1 MPKTNDGR
9 SSHDTGGPAGQT
21 SGRTSG
27 ENQDLFT
34 AAPLPVAELSDKGRL
49 ACLRLIRSQNVGPV
63 TFRELINHYGG
74 AENALDAIPDL
85 AQRGG
90 RRGNIRLC
98 PVDKA
103 EAELAA
109 AAKAGA
115 RPVFTLEPGYPHRLA
130 AIDVPPPL
138 IYVKG
143 RSELLS
149 APSIGI
155 VGARQ
160 ASAAGLKLAR
170 IFSAQLGRSKLVIVS
185 GLARGIDGAAHE
197 AALETGT
204 VSVLA
209 GGVDVIYPPEHEALH
224 ARIAEHGCIIS
235 EMPCGF
241 RPGYRDF
248 PRRNRLISGISLG
261 VLVIEAARRSGTL
274 VTARFAAEQG
284 RDVFAIPGH
293 PLDPRAEGTNQLL
306 KNGATLVTQ
315 ADDILEALEPMTGM
329 GGRAFREIAT
339 LPPDP
344 PPAPLP
350 IAEPSSN
357 DRDAVLTALG
367 PAPIEIDELMRSTK
381 LSVPAIRAILIE
393 LDLAGRIER
402 HGSGLVSRIDRE

>member
-1 MPKTNDGR
+1 MPKASDELQARNPVGSTDADNGR
-9 SSHDTGGPAGQT
+9 
-21 SGRTSG
+21 RR
-27 ENQDLFT
+27 DLFT
-34 AAPLPVAELSDKGRL
+34 AAPLPVAELTAAGRL
-49 ACLRLIRSQNVGPV
+49 ACLRLIRSENVGPV
-63 TFRELINHYGG
+63 TFRELVNHYGG
-74 AENALDAIPDL
+74 AENALAAIPDL
-85 AQRGG
+85 ARRGG
-90 RRGNIRLC
+90 RRSSIKLC

-103 EAELAA
+103 QAELEAA
-109 AAKAGA
+109 DKAGA
-115 RPVFTLEPGYPHRLA
+115 RPVFTVEPGYPHRLA

-143 RSELLS
+143 RQELLG

-160 ASAAGLKLAR
+160 ASAAGLKLTRMFA
-170 IFSAQLGRSKLVIVS
+170 SQLGQANLVIVS
-185 GLARGIDGAAHE
+185 GLARGTDGAAHE
-197 AALETGT
+197 AALQSGT
-204 VSVLA
+204 VAVLA

-224 ARIAEHGCIIS
+224 VSIAENGCIIS

-241 RPGYRDF
+241 RPRGQDF

-284 RDVFAIPGH
+284 REVFAIPGH

-315 ADDILEALEPMTGM
+315 ATDILEALEPLTGL
-329 GGRAFREIAT
+329 GRRAFREIAS
-339 LPPDP
+339 LPPTP

-350 IAEPSSN
+350 VGEPSSN
-357 DRDAVLTALG
+357 DREAVLSALG
-367 PAPIEIDELMRSTK
+367 PAPVDIDELMRSTN

-402 HGSGLVSRIDRE
+402 HGQGLVSRRD

>member
-1 MPKTNDGR
+1 MPKANDEQAAR
-9 SSHDTGGPAGQT
+9 NAAGGAVRGND
-21 SGRTSG
+21 RTD
-27 ENQDLFT
+27 DLFT
-34 AAPLPVAELSDKGRL
+34 AAPLPVAELTAAGRL
-49 ACLRLIRSQNVGPV
+49 ACLRLIRSENVGPV
-63 TFRELINHYGG
+63 TFRELVNHFGG
-74 AENALDAIPDL
+74 AENALAAIPDL
-85 AQRGG
+85 ARRGG
-90 RRGNIRLC
+90 RRAAITLC
-98 PVDKA
+98 PLDKA
-103 EAELAA
+103 QAELEAA
-109 AAKAGA
+109 EKAGA
-115 RPVFTLEPGYPHRLA
+115 RPVFTVEPGYPHRLA
-130 AIDVPPPL
+130 AIEVPPPL

-143 RSELLS
+143 RSELLG

-170 IFSAQLGRSKLVIVS
+170 MFASQLGKANLVIVS
-185 GLARGIDGAAHE
+185 GLARGTDGAAHE
-197 AALETGT
+197 AALQSGT
-204 VSVLA
+204 VAVLA

-224 ARIAEHGCIIS
+224 ASIAENGCIVS

-241 RPGYRDF
+241 RPRGQDF

-284 RDVFAIPGH
+284 REVFAIPGH

-315 ADDILEALEPMTGM
+315 ASDIIEALEPLTGM
-329 GGRAFREIAT
+329 GGRAFREIAS
-339 LPPDP
+339 PPPAP

-350 IAEPSSN
+350 VSDPSSN
-357 DRDAVLTALG
+357 DREAVLSALG
-367 PAPIEIDELMRSTK
+367 PTPVEIDDLMRSTN

-402 HGSGLVSRIDRE
+402 HGHGLVSRID